1 MYRKEKV
8 MPIFQADSDQL
19 REIAQIFQEQADC
32 IEDILRD
39 LVLKT
44 DNLRGYGWVGLG
56 ADAYYDLFDDRIKPS
71 LESLIRFLEGSNT
84 EAIKVAERV
93 EEGEAHILSMTRVV
107 R

>member
-1 MYRKEKV
+1 
-8 MPIFQADSDQL
+8 
-19 REIAQIFQEQADC
+19 
-32 IEDILRD
+32 
-39 LVLKT
+39 
-44 DNLRGYGWVGLG
+44 LG